1 MSSFHEPVLISF
13 ETYFLSR
20 PLFSADQ
27 CRCCFHDEIASKF
40 TAVGK
45 NNKSKMKSLLVSII
59 KEANTPEV
67 TRGNKRRT
75 NTQGALTIY
84 TIHPGGNFRC
94 KYSVLQLFQT
104 ENGKIKKC
112 IGINWKVQKER
123 KKCID

>member
-20 PLFSADQ
+20 SLFSADQ

-59 KEANTPEV
+59 TEANTSEV
-67 TRGNKRRT
+67 TRGHTRRT
-75 NTQGALTIY
+75 NTQGLEI
-84 TIHPGGNFRC
+84 I
-94 KYSVLQLFQT
+94 KYSNVYRAP
-104 ENGKIKKC
+104 KHHS
-112 IGINWKVQKER
+112 QKR
-123 KKCID
+123 KASSLNS

>member
-1 MSSFHEPVLISF
+1 MSSIHEPVLISF

-20 PLFSADQ
+20 SLFSVDQ

-67 TRGNKRRT
+67 TRGKS
-75 NTQGALTIY
+75 QGLKSSKA
-84 TIHPGGNFRC
+84 
-94 KYSVLQLFQT
+94 SQLKSSKASQ
-104 ENGKIKKC
+104 
-112 IGINWKVQKER
+112 
-123 KKCID
+123 